1 AAQLVE
7 MKSFLLLP
15 RSQEAQQLKQEL
27 TGRLI
32 EYDRCRRLAGQLRSR
47 TRGVTVYTRPPAV
60 LDGGSLYPLRHAAQ
74 TLADCWRNMAGR
86 ARPQPVRQE
95 AFEPLVAAPFV
106 SVESR
111 VVHVLRGLATGKVDH
126 LEQLF
131 SKEQELSATV
141 ATFLAVLELVR
152 AGRAEEGKDGEHGG
166 NGGAG
171 SRAVRPRGP
180 CGHRQAGRRPGMARG
195 AGTGRAGSPA
205 GPLYAAGQR
214 ADPAAPGGPL
224 AAGHQKR
231 VRRLCPPHPGK
242 PAGRAPVP
250 GGDGDADRHRLQPA
264 GVPRL

>member
-1 AAQLVE
+1 MAELTFHLKDFDGPLELLLALVQAHKMDLHDIPILELIDQYTRVVAEDQQAEPDAASSFVAMAAQLVE

-47 TRGVTVYTRPPAV
+47 ARGVAVYTRPPAV
-60 LDGGSLYPLRHAAQ
+60 LDGGGLYPLHHAAQ

-86 ARPQPVRQE
+86 ARPQPVRPE

-152 AGRAEEGKDGEHGG
+152 AGRVEIAPDGGLTVRHGRLPQASRPEEGKDGE
-166 NGGAG
+166 N
-171 SRAVRPRGP
+171 
-180 CGHRQAGRRPGMARG
+180 
-195 AGTGRAGSPA
+195 
-205 GPLYAAGQR
+205 
-214 ADPAAPGGPL
+214 
-224 AAGHQKR
+224 
-231 VRRLCPPHPGK
+231 
-242 PAGRAPVP
+242 
-250 GGDGDADRHRLQPA
+250 
-264 GVPRL
+264 

>member
-1 AAQLVE
+1 MAELTFHLKDFDGPLELLLALVQAHKMDLHDIPILELIDQYTRVVAEDRQAEPDTASSFVAMAAQLVE

-47 TRGVTVYTRPPAV
+47 ARGVAVYTRPPAV

-111 VVHVLRGLATGKVDH
+111 VVHVLRSLARGKVSRLD
-126 LEQLF
+126 QLF
-131 SKEQELSATV
+131 YPGQEVSATV

-152 AGRAEEGKDGEHGG
+152 AGRLEIADDGGLTVRRGRLAHPSPMTEEGEEETHG
-166 NGGAG
+166 A
-171 SRAVRPRGP
+171 
-180 CGHRQAGRRPGMARG
+180 
-195 AGTGRAGSPA
+195 T
-205 GPLYAAGQR
+205 
-214 ADPAAPGGPL
+214 
-224 AAGHQKR
+224 
-231 VRRLCPPHPGK
+231 
-242 PAGRAPVP
+242 
-250 GGDGDADRHRLQPA
+250 
-264 GVPRL
+264 

>member
-1 AAQLVE
+1 
-7 MKSFLLLP
+7 M
-15 RSQEAQQLKQEL
+15 
-27 TGRLI
+27 
-32 EYDRCRRLAGQLRSR
+32 
-47 TRGVTVYTRPPAV
+47 YTRPPAV

-152 AGRAEEGKDGEHGG
+152 AGRVEIAPDGGLTVRHGRLPQTSRPEEGKDGE
-166 NGGAG
+166 N
-171 SRAVRPRGP
+171 
-180 CGHRQAGRRPGMARG
+180 
-195 AGTGRAGSPA
+195 
-205 GPLYAAGQR
+205 
-214 ADPAAPGGPL
+214 
-224 AAGHQKR
+224 
-231 VRRLCPPHPGK
+231 
-242 PAGRAPVP
+242 
-250 GGDGDADRHRLQPA
+250 
-264 GVPRL
+264 

>member
-1 AAQLVE
+1 MAELTFHLKDFDGPLELLLALVQAHKMDLHDIPILELIDQYTRVVAEDRQAEPDTASSFVAMAAQLVE

-47 TRGVTVYTRPPAV
+47 ARGVAVYTRPPAV

-86 ARPQPVRQE
+86 ARP
-95 AFEPLVAAPFV
+95 
-106 SVESR
+106 
-111 VVHVLRGLATGKVDH
+111 H

-152 AGRAEEGKDGEHGG
+152 AGRVEIAPDGGLTVRHGRLPQTSRPEEGKDGE
-166 NGGAG
+166 N
-171 SRAVRPRGP
+171 
-180 CGHRQAGRRPGMARG
+180 
-195 AGTGRAGSPA
+195 
-205 GPLYAAGQR
+205 
-214 ADPAAPGGPL
+214 
-224 AAGHQKR
+224 
-231 VRRLCPPHPGK
+231 
-242 PAGRAPVP
+242 
-250 GGDGDADRHRLQPA
+250 
-264 GVPRL
+264 

>member
-1 AAQLVE
+1 MSAPEELTFHLEAFDGPLDLLLALVAKHKMDLHNIPILELIDQYTAIVERARQQDPNVASAFIETAARLVE

-15 RSQEAQQLKQEL
+15 RSTEGERMKEEL

-47 TRGVTVYTRPPAV
+47 ARGVTVYTRPPAV
-60 LDGGSLYPLRHAAQ
+60 LEGGGLYPLRHAAQ

-152 AGRAEEGKDGEHGG
+152 AGRVEIAPDGGLTVRHGRLPQASRPEEGKDGE
-166 NGGAG
+166 N
-171 SRAVRPRGP
+171 
-180 CGHRQAGRRPGMARG
+180 
-195 AGTGRAGSPA
+195 
-205 GPLYAAGQR
+205 
-214 ADPAAPGGPL
+214 
-224 AAGHQKR
+224 
-231 VRRLCPPHPGK
+231 
-242 PAGRAPVP
+242 
-250 GGDGDADRHRLQPA
+250 
-264 GVPRL
+264 